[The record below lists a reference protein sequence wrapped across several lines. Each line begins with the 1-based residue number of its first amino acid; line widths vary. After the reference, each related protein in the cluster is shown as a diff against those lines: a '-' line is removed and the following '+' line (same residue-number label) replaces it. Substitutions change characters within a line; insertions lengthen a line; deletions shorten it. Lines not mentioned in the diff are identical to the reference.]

1 MNNLK
6 TIRKG
11 TLLTKVLFVDG
22 QPGCGKTMFTP
33 IISSFNRLE
42 IFNYS
47 SEIENICALNFL
59 KKINYDAALSMIKI
73 QLDLFLYETM
83 MSRRANF
90 RPTDVSSVFKN
101 PNCMKY
107 LDRLMSK
114 GDELVPEKIK
124 KEKPI
129 LHFASHNLLAFSNPI
144 FDSSKNKVFFI
155 EIVRHPL
162 YQLIQQTI
170 NYKKSSTISGSS
182 RYFAIRI
189 KYKNHQI
196 PYQLVGNE
204 KEYVNCNAVEKAILD
219 MNLVQK
225 LTDNNKKNISRK
237 NKNKIMTIP
246 FELFALNPYPYIKK
260 IESFLNTTAS
270 KNTKNSLIEQNVPR
284 KKISDGIPLNIYKRC
299 GWKPPNKKF
308 TERDELNLRRSFAFK
323 SRARKKYIDILDKMS
338 NHYEKKYL
346 GSIL

>member
-1 MNNLK
+1 MKNLK
-6 TIRKG
+6 TIRKSS
-11 TLLTKVLFVDG
+11 LLTKVLFVDG
-22 QPGCGKTMFTP
+22 QAGCGKTMFTP

-59 KKINYDAALSMIKI
+59 KKISYDAALSMIKI

-101 PNCMKY
+101 PNYMKY

-182 RYFAIRI
+182 RYFFIRI

-196 PYQLVGNE
+196 PFRFVGNE
-204 KEYVNCNAVEKAILD
+204 KEYINCNAVEKAILD
-219 MNLVQK
+219 MNLVKK

-260 IESFLNTTAS
+260 IEIFLNTTVS

-284 KKISDGIPLNIYKRC
+284 KKISDGIPLDVYKRC
-299 GWKPPNKKF
+299 GWKPPIKNF
-308 TERDELNLRRSFAFK
+308 TERDELNLRRGFALK
-323 SRARKKYIDILDKMS
+323 SRARKKYMDILDKMS
-338 NHYEKKYL
+338 NQYEKKYL
-346 GSIL
+346 SAIL